1 MQVLQVVFGDRIS
14 RATVCVLSLTIARV
28 AGVIVGEGGGGGG
41 NERRRRGTGTLSPV
55 PPFFPRFF
63 SLPVSIASV
72 LMGLTL
78 SRHTV

>member
-41 NERRRRGTGTLSPV
+41 MREEGGGLVPSPQFPLSSLAFSLSP
-55 PPFFPRFF
+55 
-63 SLPVSIASV
+63 S
-72 LMGLTL
+72 L
-78 SRHTV
+78 SRVS